1 MPQLDEELEDV
12 KSSDTS
18 ALDETSTE
26 TEAKAEA
33 TETADAKSS
42 TATGENEDKDLLSVV
57 RDVVDKSK
65 TAASPASPAEGEE
78 EKSEDDKAAKKP
90 DDENYSDVP
99 FHRHPRFQ
107 QLLRKSKALEVDAV
121 RYQNVQ
127 KFLDENGLNADEA
140 SDLLVIGALMKTNP
154 AEAWK
159 RMKPHVQQVLIAAG
173 EVLPEDL
180 QTRVQQGEL
189 SHEAALEVS
198 RHRATAQSVQAAQS
212 FREQQE
218 QRRQQQAT
226 VSAVQEAAV
235 SWEEDRR
242 RKDPNFEAKLEP
254 LMKEVA
260 WLQAKEGKPATPEG
274 VKDQLQRAY
283 KAVNVT
289 ITPAQPTAPAP
300 RPKPA
305 ITPIRGGQVAGNTRP
320 SEMTT
325 LDIVRQ
331 HTRGR

>member
-1 MPQLDEELEDV
+1 MDEEIEV
-12 KSSDTS
+12 VNSSDTT
-18 ALDETSTE
+18 ALDETSTAAAE
-26 TEAKAEA
+26 TP
-33 TETADAKSS
+33 ETPEIVDAKSS
-42 TATGENEDKDLLSVV
+42 PATGENEDKDLLSVV
-57 RDVVDKSK
+57 RDVVDKHK
-65 TAASPASPAEGEE
+65 PAASSASPAEGDE
-78 EKSEDDKAAKKP
+78 EKSEDDKVAKKP

-99 FHRHPRFQ
+99 FNRHPRFQ
-107 QLLRKSKALEVDAV
+107 QLLRKSKALEVDAS
-121 RYQNVQ
+121 RYHNVQ
-127 KFLDENGLNADEA
+127 KFLDDAGMSGEEA
-140 SDLLVIGALMKTNP
+140 GEILTIGALIKTNP

-159 RMKPHVQQVLIAAG
+159 RMKPVVQQVLIAAG

-180 QTRVQQGEL
+180 QSRVQQGEF

-226 VSAVQEAAV
+226 VTAVQDAAV
-235 SWEEDRR
+235 TWENDRR
-242 RKDPNFEAKLEP
+242 LKDPNFDAKLEP

-260 WLQAKEGKPATPEG
+260 WLQAREGKPATPEG

-283 KAVNVT
+283 KAASATVA
-289 ITPAQPTAPAP
+289 PAQIPTPVA

-320 SEMTT
+320 SELST

-331 HTRGR
+331 HTRG